1 MENCKGDKCE
11 GCGEIT
17 PGYDT
22 VHYGS
27 MDTGYRLLCTRCF
40 NAEVASLH
48 GLDYFENVRLDPI
61 GLTDCA
67 GEDHKFHFQTR
78 LLGDMMTLE
87 AFELQDGNPA
97 GYKFELIGS
106 PEDDLFDL
114 LGKMV
119 ARIRRTLSVK
129 YLEEGMPGLQIACMT
144 VRGRIE
150 WDDEEDGRVP
160 LMIADGRAISWEQF
174 GQMMMSHEGWQFKL
188 EILDRSDEI

>member
-1 MENCKGDKCE
+1 METCKGDKCE
-11 GCGEIT
+11 GCGEFT

-27 MDTGYRLLCTRCF
+27 LDTGYRLLCTRCF

-48 GLDYFENVRLDPI
+48 GLDDFENVRLDPI

-129 YLEEGMPGLQIACMT
+129 YLEEGMPGLQIAGMT